1 MTTWNNRIVGNGTES
16 PEQLLANPRNWRV
29 HNDLQREAIKGVLDE
44 VGWVQNV
51 IVNQRTGYIVDGHLR
66 VSVALQRGEA
76 SVPVVYVDLTED
88 EEALI
93 LATLD
98 PIGGMATTD
107 QELLNG
113 LLSEIETSNPG
124 LQALLDSLAG
134 DADAPPGEESEE
146 EGLTGDDDLPPE
158 REQHVCQQG
167 DLWILGEHRLH
178 VGDSTSIEAL
188 EYLMQ
193 GERADMVWT
202 DPPYNV
208 AYETDAGSIAND
220 NMDDQAFY
228 EFLLGF
234 YQAAIAVT
242 KQGGCVYIAHAD
254 SEGLNFRRAMID
266 AGWLL
271 KQNLIWVKSSA
282 TLSRQDYNWRHE
294 PILYGWKPGAAH
306 FYCQDF
312 TQTTVIDDTKD
323 LKALSRA
330 DLEKLTR
337 ELLDNTMTSV
347 VYEDK
352 PARSELHPTMKP
364 VRLVQRFV
372 ANSSRRGEIVLDT
385 FGGSGTTLIAC
396 QKIGRKA
403 RINELDEV
411 YADRII
417 RRWQDWTGMVAV
429 HFEQQKFFADIEAE
443 RLGGAKPA
451 AKAAG
456 KAAKGK

>member
-1 MTTWNNRIVGNGTES
+1 MTSNWNNRIVGSGTES

-29 HNDLQREAIKGVLDE
+29 HNDLQREAIKGVLEE

-66 VSVALQRGEA
+66 VSVALQKGEL
-76 SVPVVYVDLTED
+76 SVPVVYVDLTEE

-107 QELLNG
+107 QEMLNG
-113 LLSEIETSNPG
+113 LLAEVETSHPG

-134 DADAPPGEESEE
+134 EAEEEPGEESEE
-146 EGLTGDDDLPPE
+146 TGLTGDDDLPPE
-158 REQHVCQQG
+158 RDQAVCRQG

-178 VGDSTSIEAL
+178 VGDSTSAEAL
-188 EYLMQ
+188 RYLMQ
-193 GERADMVWT
+193 GEEADMVWT

-208 AYETDAGSIAND
+208 AYETKAGSIQND
-220 NMDDQAFY
+220 DMDDQAFY
-228 EFLLGF
+228 DFLLGF

-242 KQGGCVYIAHAD
+242 KPGGVVYIAHAD
-254 SEGLNFRRAMID
+254 SEGLNFRKAMID

-294 PILYGWKPGAAH
+294 PILYGWKPGAGH
-306 FYCQDF
+306 YYCQDF

-323 LKALSRA
+323 LKALSRG
-330 DLEKLTR
+330 DLEKLAR
-337 ELLDNTMTSV
+337 ELLDQVITSV

-352 PARSELHPTMKP
+352 PSRSELHPTMKP

-372 ANSSRRGEIVLDT
+372 ANSSKRGEIVLDT

-403 RINELDEV
+403 RINELDEH
-411 YADRII
+411 YADTII

-429 HFEQQKFFADIEAE
+429 HFEEQKFFSEIEAE
-443 RLGGAKPA
+443 RLGGAK
-451 AKAAG
+451 KG
-456 KAAKGK
+456 AKGK